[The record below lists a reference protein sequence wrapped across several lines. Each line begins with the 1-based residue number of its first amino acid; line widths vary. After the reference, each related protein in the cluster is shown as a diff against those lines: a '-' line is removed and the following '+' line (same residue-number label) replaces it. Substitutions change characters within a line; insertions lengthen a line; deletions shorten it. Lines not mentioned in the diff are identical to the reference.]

1 MANSWTIS
9 AAGKVYGP
17 FSREQMQAFVK
28 EGRLASHSLVAR
40 NGSKEFAEACADG
53 ELAPLFSAEMPSAP
67 VPAATVQPSRR
78 EEPAPA
84 RHAARD
90 AKQQPERAR
99 FLIVADMK
107 SGSISALEEEIFNL
121 GPAYSVAPQAWIA
134 STTLS
139 INAVRNLLVQKLG
152 KLDVL
157 FVADTT
163 HDKAAWFNF
172 GPEAEARIRRIWAPL
187 TEAVAR

>member
-17 FSREQMQAFVK
+17 FSLEQMQAFVK

-40 NGSKEFAEACADG
+40 NGSRDFAEAGDDS
-53 ELAPLFSAEMPSAP
+53 ELARLFPLEVAA
-67 VPAATVQPSRR
+67 PAAAAQPLRH

-84 RHAARD
+84 RPAPRGD
-90 AKQQPERAR
+90 AKQQPVRAR
-99 FLIVADMK
+99 YLIVSDMK

-121 GPAYSVAPQAWIA
+121 GPAYAIAPQAWIA
-134 STTLS
+134 TTTLT

-152 KLDVL
+152 KIDVL

-187 TEAVAR
+187 TEAIAR